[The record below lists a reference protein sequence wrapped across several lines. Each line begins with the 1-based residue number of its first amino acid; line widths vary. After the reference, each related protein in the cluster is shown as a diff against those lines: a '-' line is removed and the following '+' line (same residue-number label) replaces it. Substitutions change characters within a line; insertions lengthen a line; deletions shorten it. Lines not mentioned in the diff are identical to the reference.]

1 MKKTSP
7 LMKILPIAV
16 LAAVLVYFAVQ
27 LYNYLSDPVN
37 TTLVIAGQAEDTIAL
52 NGWLLRDEEVLP
64 AQSGT
69 LSRVRQEGERVGVG
83 QVLARVYANDGA
95 LQTVSQIETLEL
107 QLQQLQ
113 FALTSYLNPDAA
125 LKLDTSI
132 TGDILT
138 LRQSLTGGDYTAA
151 EGDIAPLKAAVL
163 KRDHPYASQE
173 EIQTEIKS
181 VEGQIKSLEAS
192 LSGTTVTAR
201 ASGTYSAVCDGYE
214 TVLTKAFLE
223 DVTPGKLARLRPV
236 DEQSNM
242 GKLIYGD
249 TWYYVVTLPEEQA
262 SYLKSQGAVTLRFAK
277 GFDQNIRMQVVSV
290 SAPEDGQAAVTLSCR
305 KYLAQTTLLR
315 HQAAE
320 VCRREPWED
329 GWKLTY
335 VPPVEAA
342 LGLLETGMSRRRAVA
357 LLWGSPPT
365 EGERSL
371 WQRAQQRLGALSGQ
385 ALRGLAA
392 NAYCTSSSIKHFS
405 ASSCCWHTPEK
416 VSSASFSKE
425 ERYFTSTAP
434 GAAPPISSCT
444 SSR

>member
-37 TTLVIAGQAEDTIAL
+37 TTLVVAGQAEDTIAL

-64 AQSGT
+64 AQNGT
-69 LSRVRQEGERVGVG
+69 LSRARQEGERVGVG

-163 KRDHPYASQE
+163 KRDHSYASQE

-223 DVTPGKLARLRPV
+223 EVTPGKLARLRPV

-315 HQAAE
+315 HQAADVILRTYEGLRVPSNALRVSEEGVTGVYCVDGSTAAFRPVTVLYQGQGYALVQPAEGASDTQTLRVGDE
-320 VCRREPWED
+320 VIA
-329 GWKLTY
+329 T
-335 VPPVEAA
+335 A
-342 LGLLETGMSRRRAVA
+342 
-357 LLWGSPPT
+357 
-365 EGERSL
+365 
-371 WQRAQQRLGALSGQ
+371 GALSDG
-385 ALRGLAA
+385 
-392 NAYCTSSSIKHFS
+392 
-405 ASSCCWHTPEK
+405 K
-416 VSSASFSKE
+416 VI
-425 ERYFTSTAP
+425 R
-434 GAAPPISSCT
+434 
-444 SSR
+444 

>member
-37 TTLVIAGQAEDTIAL
+37 TTLVTAGQAEDTIAL

-69 LSRVRQEGERVGVG
+69 LSRARQEGERVGVG

-223 DVTPGKLARLRPV
+223 DVTPGKLARLQPV

-249 TWYYVVTLPEEQA
+249 TWYYVMTLPEEQA

-315 HQAAE
+315 HQAAD
-320 VCRREPWED
+320 VILR
-329 GWKLTY
+329 TY
-335 VPPVEAA
+335 EGLRVP
-342 LGLLETGMSRRRAVA
+342 SN
-357 LLWGSPPT
+357 
-365 EGERSL
+365 
-371 WQRAQQRLGALSGQ
+371 
-385 ALRGLAA
+385 ALRVSEEGVTGV
-392 NAYCTSSSIKHFS
+392 YC
-405 ASSCCWHTPEK
+405 
-416 VSSASFSKE
+416 VDG
-425 ERYFTSTAP
+425 STAAFRP
-434 GAAPPISSCT
+434 FTVLYQGQGYALVQPAEGVSDTRTLRVGDEVIATAGTLSDGKVI
-444 SSR
+444 R

>member
-37 TTLVIAGQAEDTIAL
+37 TTLVVAGQAEDTIAL

-69 LSRVRQEGERVGVG
+69 LSRARQEGERVGVG

-138 LRQSLTGGDYTAA
+138 LRQSMTGGDYTAA

-163 KRDHPYASQE
+163 KRDHSYASQE

-315 HQAAE
+315 HQAADVILRTYEGLRVPSNALRVSEEGVTGVYCVDGSTAAFRPVTVLYQGQGYALVRAADGASDTQTLRVGDE
-320 VCRREPWED
+320 VIA
-329 GWKLTY
+329 T
-335 VPPVEAA
+335 A
-342 LGLLETGMSRRRAVA
+342 
-357 LLWGSPPT
+357 
-365 EGERSL
+365 
-371 WQRAQQRLGALSGQ
+371 GALSDG
-385 ALRGLAA
+385 
-392 NAYCTSSSIKHFS
+392 
-405 ASSCCWHTPEK
+405 K
-416 VSSASFSKE
+416 VI
-425 ERYFTSTAP
+425 R
-434 GAAPPISSCT
+434 
-444 SSR
+444 

>member
-7 LMKILPIAV
+7 LMKRLPIAV
-16 LAAVLVYFAVQ
+16 LAAVLVYFAMQ

-37 TTLVIAGQAEDTIAL
+37 TTLVVAGQAEDTIAL

-64 AQSGT
+64 AQNGT

-138 LRQSLTGGDYTAA
+138 LRQALTGGDYTAA

-163 KRDHPYASQE
+163 KRDHSYASQE

-315 HQAAE
+315 HQAADVILRTYEGLRVPSNALRVSEEGVTGVYCVDGSTAAFRPVTVLYQGQGYALVRAADGASDTQTLRVGDE
-320 VCRREPWED
+320 VIA
-329 GWKLTY
+329 T
-335 VPPVEAA
+335 A
-342 LGLLETGMSRRRAVA
+342 
-357 LLWGSPPT
+357 
-365 EGERSL
+365 
-371 WQRAQQRLGALSGQ
+371 GALSDG
-385 ALRGLAA
+385 
-392 NAYCTSSSIKHFS
+392 
-405 ASSCCWHTPEK
+405 K
-416 VSSASFSKE
+416 VI
-425 ERYFTSTAP
+425 R
-434 GAAPPISSCT
+434 
-444 SSR
+444 

>member
-37 TTLVIAGQAEDTIAL
+37 TTLVVAGQAEDTIAL

-69 LSRVRQEGERVGVG
+69 LSRARQEGERVGVG

-138 LRQSLTGGDYTAA
+138 LRQALTGGDYTAA

-163 KRDHPYASQE
+163 KRDHSYASQE

-223 DVTPGKLARLRPV
+223 EVTPGKLARLRPV

-315 HQAAE
+315 HQAADVILRTYEGLRVPSNALRVSEEGVTGVYCVDGSTAAFRPVTVLYQGQGYALVQPAEGASDTQTLRVGDE
-320 VCRREPWED
+320 VIA
-329 GWKLTY
+329 T
-335 VPPVEAA
+335 A
-342 LGLLETGMSRRRAVA
+342 
-357 LLWGSPPT
+357 
-365 EGERSL
+365 
-371 WQRAQQRLGALSGQ
+371 GALSDG
-385 ALRGLAA
+385 
-392 NAYCTSSSIKHFS
+392 
-405 ASSCCWHTPEK
+405 K
-416 VSSASFSKE
+416 VI
-425 ERYFTSTAP
+425 R
-434 GAAPPISSCT
+434 
-444 SSR
+444 

>member
-37 TTLVIAGQAEDTIAL
+37 TTLVTAGQAEDTIAL

-69 LSRVRQEGERVGVG
+69 LSRARQEGERVGVG

-315 HQAAE
+315 HQAAD
-320 VCRREPWED
+320 VILR
-329 GWKLTY
+329 TY
-335 VPPVEAA
+335 EGLRVP
-342 LGLLETGMSRRRAVA
+342 SN
-357 LLWGSPPT
+357 
-365 EGERSL
+365 
-371 WQRAQQRLGALSGQ
+371 
-385 ALRGLAA
+385 ALRVSEEGVTGVYCLDGVTAA
-392 NAYCTSSSIKHFS
+392 FRPVTVLYQGQGYALVRPADGASDTRTLRTGDEVIAS
-405 ASSCCWHTPEK
+405 AGTLYDGK
-416 VSSASFSKE
+416 VI
-425 ERYFTSTAP
+425 R
-434 GAAPPISSCT
+434 
-444 SSR
+444 

>member
-16 LAAVLVYFAVQ
+16 LTAVLVYFAVQ

-37 TTLVIAGQAEDTIAL
+37 TTLVVAGQAEDTIAL

-64 AQSGT
+64 AQNGT

-138 LRQSLTGGDYTAA
+138 LRQALTGGDYTAA

-163 KRDHPYASQE
+163 KRDHSYASQE

-201 ASGTYSAVCDGYE
+201 TSGTYSAVCDGYE

-315 HQAAE
+315 HQAAD
-320 VCRREPWED
+320 VILR
-329 GWKLTY
+329 TY
-335 VPPVEAA
+335 EGLRVP
-342 LGLLETGMSRRRAVA
+342 SN
-357 LLWGSPPT
+357 
-365 EGERSL
+365 
-371 WQRAQQRLGALSGQ
+371 
-385 ALRGLAA
+385 ALRVSEEGVTGV
-392 NAYCTSSSIKHFS
+392 YC
-405 ASSCCWHTPEK
+405 
-416 VSSASFSKE
+416 VDG
-425 ERYFTSTAP
+425 STAAFRP
-434 GAAPPISSCT
+434 VTVLYQGQGYALVQPAEGASDTQTLRVGDEVIATAGTLSDGKVI
-444 SSR
+444 R

>member
-37 TTLVIAGQAEDTIAL
+37 TTLVTEGQAEDTIAL

-64 AQSGT
+64 AQNGT

-138 LRQSLTGGDYTAA
+138 LRQALTGGDYTAA

-181 VEGQIKSLEAS
+181 VEGQIKSLESS

-223 DVTPGKLARLRPV
+223 EVTPGKLARLQPV

-290 SAPEDGQAAVTLSCR
+290 SAPEAGQAAVTLSCR

-315 HQAAE
+315 HQAADVILRTYEGLRVPSNALRVSEEGVTGVYCVDGSTAAFRPVTVLYQGQGYALVQPAEGVSDTRTLRVGDE
-320 VCRREPWED
+320 VIA
-329 GWKLTY
+329 T
-335 VPPVEAA
+335 A
-342 LGLLETGMSRRRAVA
+342 
-357 LLWGSPPT
+357 
-365 EGERSL
+365 
-371 WQRAQQRLGALSGQ
+371 GALSDG
-385 ALRGLAA
+385 
-392 NAYCTSSSIKHFS
+392 
-405 ASSCCWHTPEK
+405 K
-416 VSSASFSKE
+416 VI
-425 ERYFTSTAP
+425 R
-434 GAAPPISSCT
+434 
-444 SSR
+444 

>member
-37 TTLVIAGQAEDTIAL
+37 TTLVVEGQAEDTIAL

-69 LSRVRQEGERVGVG
+69 LSRARQEGERVGVG

-223 DVTPGKLARLRPV
+223 EVTPGKLARLRPV

-290 SAPEDGQAAVTLSCR
+290 SAPEAGQAAVTLSCR

-315 HQAAE
+315 HQAAD
-320 VCRREPWED
+320 VILR
-329 GWKLTY
+329 TY
-335 VPPVEAA
+335 EGLRVP
-342 LGLLETGMSRRRAVA
+342 SN
-357 LLWGSPPT
+357 
-365 EGERSL
+365 
-371 WQRAQQRLGALSGQ
+371 
-385 ALRGLAA
+385 ALRVSEEGVTGV
-392 NAYCTSSSIKHFS
+392 YC
-405 ASSCCWHTPEK
+405 
-416 VSSASFSKE
+416 VDG
-425 ERYFTSTAP
+425 STAAFRP
-434 GAAPPISSCT
+434 VTVLYQGQGYALVQPAEGVSDTRTLRVGDEVIATAGTLSDGKVI
-444 SSR
+444 R

>member
-37 TTLVIAGQAEDTIAL
+37 TTLVVAGQAEDTIAL

-64 AQSGT
+64 AQNGT

-138 LRQSLTGGDYTAA
+138 LRQSLTGGYYTAA

-163 KRDHPYASQE
+163 KRDHSYASQE

-223 DVTPGKLARLRPV
+223 EVTPGKLARLRPV

-315 HQAAE
+315 HQAADVILRTYEGLRVPSNALRVSEEGVTGVYCVDGSTAAFRPVTVLYQGQGYALVQPAEGASDTQTLRVGDE
-320 VCRREPWED
+320 VIA
-329 GWKLTY
+329 T
-335 VPPVEAA
+335 A
-342 LGLLETGMSRRRAVA
+342 
-357 LLWGSPPT
+357 
-365 EGERSL
+365 
-371 WQRAQQRLGALSGQ
+371 GALSDG
-385 ALRGLAA
+385 
-392 NAYCTSSSIKHFS
+392 
-405 ASSCCWHTPEK
+405 K
-416 VSSASFSKE
+416 VI
-425 ERYFTSTAP
+425 R
-434 GAAPPISSCT
+434 
-444 SSR
+444 

>member
-16 LAAVLVYFAVQ
+16 LAAVLVYFAMQ

-37 TTLVIAGQAEDTIAL
+37 TTLVVAGQAEDTIAL

-64 AQSGT
+64 AQNGT

-138 LRQSLTGGDYTAA
+138 LRQALTGGDYTAA

-163 KRDHPYASQE
+163 KRDHSYASQE

-223 DVTPGKLARLRPV
+223 EVTPGKLARLRPV

-277 GFDQNIRMQVVSV
+277 GFDQNIRMQVVAV

-315 HQAAE
+315 HQAADVILRTYEGLRVPSNALRVSEEGVTGVYCVDGSTAAFRPVTVLYQGQGYALVQPAEGASDTQTLRVGDE
-320 VCRREPWED
+320 VIA
-329 GWKLTY
+329 T
-335 VPPVEAA
+335 A
-342 LGLLETGMSRRRAVA
+342 
-357 LLWGSPPT
+357 
-365 EGERSL
+365 
-371 WQRAQQRLGALSGQ
+371 GALSDG
-385 ALRGLAA
+385 
-392 NAYCTSSSIKHFS
+392 
-405 ASSCCWHTPEK
+405 K
-416 VSSASFSKE
+416 VI
-425 ERYFTSTAP
+425 R
-434 GAAPPISSCT
+434 
-444 SSR
+444 

>member
-16 LAAVLVYFAVQ
+16 LTAVLVYFAVQ

-37 TTLVIAGQAEDTIAL
+37 TTLVVVGQAEDTIAL

-64 AQSGT
+64 AQNGT

-138 LRQSLTGGDYTAA
+138 LRQALTGGDYTAA

-163 KRDHPYASQE
+163 KRDHSYASQE

-223 DVTPGKLARLRPV
+223 EVTPGKLARLRPV

-315 HQAAE
+315 HQAADVILRTYEGLRVPSNALRVSEEGVTGVYCVDGSTAAFRPVTVLYQGQGYALVQPAEGASDTQTLRVGDE
-320 VCRREPWED
+320 VI
-329 GWKLTY
+329 
-335 VPPVEAA
+335 AA
-342 LGLLETGMSRRRAVA
+342 A
-357 LLWGSPPT
+357 
-365 EGERSL
+365 
-371 WQRAQQRLGALSGQ
+371 GALSDG
-385 ALRGLAA
+385 
-392 NAYCTSSSIKHFS
+392 
-405 ASSCCWHTPEK
+405 K
-416 VSSASFSKE
+416 VI
-425 ERYFTSTAP
+425 R
-434 GAAPPISSCT
+434 
-444 SSR
+444 

>member
-37 TTLVIAGQAEDTIAL
+37 TTLVVAGQAEDTIAL

-64 AQSGT
+64 AQNGT

-163 KRDHPYASQE
+163 KRDHSYASQE

-223 DVTPGKLARLRPV
+223 EVTPGKLARLRPV

-277 GFDQNIRMQVVSV
+277 GFDQNIRMQAVSV

-315 HQAAE
+315 HQAADVILRTYEGLRVPSNALRVSEEGVTGVYCVDGSTAAFRPVTVLYQGQGYALVQPAEGASDTQTLRVGDE
-320 VCRREPWED
+320 VIA
-329 GWKLTY
+329 T
-335 VPPVEAA
+335 A
-342 LGLLETGMSRRRAVA
+342 
-357 LLWGSPPT
+357 
-365 EGERSL
+365 
-371 WQRAQQRLGALSGQ
+371 GALSDG
-385 ALRGLAA
+385 
-392 NAYCTSSSIKHFS
+392 
-405 ASSCCWHTPEK
+405 K
-416 VSSASFSKE
+416 VI
-425 ERYFTSTAP
+425 R
-434 GAAPPISSCT
+434 
-444 SSR
+444 

>member
-64 AQSGT
+64 AQNGT

-138 LRQSLTGGDYTAA
+138 LRQALTGGDYTAA

-201 ASGTYSAVCDGYE
+201 ASGTYSAICDGYE

-223 DVTPGKLARLRPV
+223 EVTPGKLARLRPV

-262 SYLKSQGAVTLRFAK
+262 SYLKSQGAMTLRFAK

-315 HQAAE
+315 HQAADVILRTYEGLRVPSNALRVSEEGVTGVYCVDGSTAAFRPVTVLYQGQGYALVQPAEGASDTQTLRVGDE
-320 VCRREPWED
+320 VIA
-329 GWKLTY
+329 T
-335 VPPVEAA
+335 A
-342 LGLLETGMSRRRAVA
+342 
-357 LLWGSPPT
+357 
-365 EGERSL
+365 
-371 WQRAQQRLGALSGQ
+371 GALSDG
-385 ALRGLAA
+385 
-392 NAYCTSSSIKHFS
+392 
-405 ASSCCWHTPEK
+405 K
-416 VSSASFSKE
+416 VI
-425 ERYFTSTAP
+425 R
-434 GAAPPISSCT
+434 
-444 SSR
+444 

>member
-37 TTLVIAGQAEDTIAL
+37 TTLVVAGQAEDTIAL

-64 AQSGT
+64 AQNGT

-138 LRQSLTGGDYTAA
+138 LRQALTGGDYTAA

-223 DVTPGKLARLRPV
+223 EVTPGKLARLRPV

-315 HQAAE
+315 HQAADVILRTYEGLRVPSNALRVSEEGVTGVYCVDGSTAAFRPVTVLYQGQGYALVQPAEGVSDTRTLRVGDE
-320 VCRREPWED
+320 VIA
-329 GWKLTY
+329 T
-335 VPPVEAA
+335 A
-342 LGLLETGMSRRRAVA
+342 
-357 LLWGSPPT
+357 
-365 EGERSL
+365 
-371 WQRAQQRLGALSGQ
+371 GALSDG
-385 ALRGLAA
+385 
-392 NAYCTSSSIKHFS
+392 
-405 ASSCCWHTPEK
+405 K
-416 VSSASFSKE
+416 VI
-425 ERYFTSTAP
+425 R
-434 GAAPPISSCT
+434 
-444 SSR
+444 

>member
-16 LAAVLVYFAVQ
+16 LTAVLVYFAVQ

-37 TTLVIAGQAEDTIAL
+37 TTLVVAGQAEDTIAL

-64 AQSGT
+64 AQNGT

-163 KRDHPYASQE
+163 KRDHSYASQE

-223 DVTPGKLARLRPV
+223 EVTPGKLARLRPV

-315 HQAAE
+315 HQAADVILRTYEGLRVPSNALRVSEEGVTGVYCVDGSTAAFRPVTVLYQGQGYALVQPADGASDTQTLRVGDE
-320 VCRREPWED
+320 VIA
-329 GWKLTY
+329 T
-335 VPPVEAA
+335 A
-342 LGLLETGMSRRRAVA
+342 
-357 LLWGSPPT
+357 
-365 EGERSL
+365 
-371 WQRAQQRLGALSGQ
+371 GALSDG
-385 ALRGLAA
+385 
-392 NAYCTSSSIKHFS
+392 
-405 ASSCCWHTPEK
+405 K
-416 VSSASFSKE
+416 VI
-425 ERYFTSTAP
+425 R
-434 GAAPPISSCT
+434 
-444 SSR
+444 

>member
-37 TTLVIAGQAEDTIAL
+37 TTLVVAGQAEDTIAL

-69 LSRVRQEGERVGVG
+69 LSRARQEGERVGVG

-95 LQTVSQIETLEL
+95 LQTVSQIETLDL

-138 LRQSLTGGDYTAA
+138 LRQSMTGGDYTAA

-315 HQAAE
+315 HQAADVILRTYEGLRVPSNALRVSEEGVTGVYCVDGSTAAFRPVTVLYQGQGYALVQPADGASDTQTLRVGDE
-320 VCRREPWED
+320 VIA
-329 GWKLTY
+329 T
-335 VPPVEAA
+335 A
-342 LGLLETGMSRRRAVA
+342 
-357 LLWGSPPT
+357 
-365 EGERSL
+365 
-371 WQRAQQRLGALSGQ
+371 GALSDG
-385 ALRGLAA
+385 
-392 NAYCTSSSIKHFS
+392 
-405 ASSCCWHTPEK
+405 K
-416 VSSASFSKE
+416 VI
-425 ERYFTSTAP
+425 R
-434 GAAPPISSCT
+434 
-444 SSR
+444 